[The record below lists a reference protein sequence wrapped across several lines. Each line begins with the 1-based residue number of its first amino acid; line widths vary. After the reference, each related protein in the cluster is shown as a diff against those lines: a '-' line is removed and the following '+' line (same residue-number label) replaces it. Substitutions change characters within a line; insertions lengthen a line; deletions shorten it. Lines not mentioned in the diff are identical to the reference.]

1 MTIDGHTI
9 ASGDVVALTDAL
21 SGLVE
26 RIQHAWPRGQ
36 DAAPITG
43 DHTTTVK
50 VPLPMTVHMIDGADP
65 YHRLDDHVWNIRE
78 LLCASW
84 HDSNNSLFFTRA
96 TLAAVGHELEAFR
109 GTVTTCPIPNIDTY
123 TADVDAL
130 VADVQ
135 RWVAGP
141 VTTQGALMV
150 AAAPFVGWNETL
162 THIHAIMRWAY
173 IAHAAAGHGKSYDP
187 TVTVS
192 FTREGVAV
200 YVESYN
206 LVEFW
211 RRRGEALVTVTDESL
226 LPSQMATL
234 ASQARTQCE
243 TVTDSF
249 GTPRMT
255 DDPSWYF
262 HIDNEQMGTFRHLVA
277 KVLSLNPAL
286 PEVALVLL
294 PYGRANVYTD
304 IGEDVYVPVDVTTAD
319 DVLNET
325 RRLTHNVA
333 FYLS

>member
-9 ASGDVVALTDAL
+9 AAVDVTALTDAL
-21 SGLVE
+21 GGLVE
-26 RIQHAWPRGQ
+26 RTQHAWPRGQ

-43 DHTTTVK
+43 DHTTTVT

-65 YHRLDDHVWNIRE
+65 YHRLDNHVWNIRE

-84 HDSNNSLFFTRA
+84 HEPNNSLFFTTK
-96 TLAAVGHELEAFR
+96 TLTAMGHELEALR

-130 VADVQ
+130 IDAVQ

-141 VTTQGALMV
+141 VTTQGALTV
-150 AAAPFVGWNETL
+150 ATAPFVGWNETL

-187 TVTVS
+187 TVTLS
-192 FTREGVAV
+192 FTREGLTVHV
-200 YVESYN
+200 DSYN

-226 LPSQMATL
+226 LPSQMAKL
-234 ASQARTQCE
+234 AGQARTQCE
-243 TVTDSF
+243 TVTASF
-249 GTPRMT
+249 GNPRMT

-262 HIDNEQMGTFRHLVA
+262 HIDDKQMGTFRYLVA
-277 KVLSLNPAL
+277 KVLSLNPAVS
-286 PEVALVLL
+286 EVALVLL
-294 PYGRANVYTD
+294 PYGWVNVYTD
-304 IGEDVYVPVDVTTAD
+304 IGEDVYVPVDVATAN
-319 DVLNET
+319 DVLNEM